1 MSVSELEKEL
11 PFKFYVLFETEHIE
25 LPSRKV
31 SINENNSYLT
41 YYNILE
47 FLSVTRRKLSQF
59 KNCILRR
66 CSYGKYVCI
75 ILSKRVCIC

>member
-41 YYNILE
+41 Y
-47 FLSVTRRKLSQF
+47 
-59 KNCILRR
+59 
-66 CSYGKYVCI
+66 
-75 ILSKRVCIC
+75 